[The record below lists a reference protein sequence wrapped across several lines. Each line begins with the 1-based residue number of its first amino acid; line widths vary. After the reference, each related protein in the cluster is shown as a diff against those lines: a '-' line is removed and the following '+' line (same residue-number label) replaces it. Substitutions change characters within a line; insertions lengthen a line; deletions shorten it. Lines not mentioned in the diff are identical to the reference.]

1 MVWHSSDDVVRV
13 DGLQKRY
20 GATQAVADVSF
31 SVRRGEIFG
40 ILGPN
45 GAGKTTTVECMTGLR
60 RADGGTIEVLGLNP
74 VTQERVLR
82 ERIGIQL
89 QQANIPDRLRVGE
102 ALRLYA
108 SFYDHPADTD
118 TLLRD
123 WGLEEKVSTAFANL
137 SGGQKQR
144 LFIALA
150 LINTPELVVLD
161 ELTTGLDPQ
170 ARRATWD
177 LVRSIREAGTTVIL
191 VTHLMDEAEHLC
203 DRVAVIDKG
212 AVVALDTPA
221 HLIDDVRKEM
231 SIRFTP
237 PDGFRA
243 DGLRSLP
250 GVSRAVTDG
259 AEIVVYGSGPL
270 MARVAT
276 ALADDDIIPPDLR
289 TERATLEDVFIG
301 LTGKEIRA

>member
-1 MVWHSSDDVVRV
+1 MVLHSSDDVVRV

-20 GATQAVADVSF
+20 GATRAVAGISF

-45 GAGKTTTVECMTGLR
+45 GAGKTTTVECVTGLR
-60 RADGGTIEVLGLNP
+60 RADAGTIEVLGLDP
-74 VTQERVLR
+74 VRHERTLR

-89 QQANIPDRLRVGE
+89 QQANIPDRLRVRE

-108 SFYDHPADTD
+108 SFYARPADPEM
-118 TLLRD
+118 LLRQ
-123 WGLEEKVSTAFANL
+123 WGLEEKAATAFANL

-177 LVRSIREAGTTVIL
+177 LVRSIRDAGTTVIL
-191 VTHLMDEAEHLC
+191 VTHFMDEAEHLC
-203 DRVAVIDKG
+203 DRVAVIDRG
-212 AVVALDTPA
+212 AVVALDRPVR
-221 HLIDDVRKEM
+221 LIDEVQREM

-237 PDGFRA
+237 PEGFCAGEIR
-243 DGLRSLP
+243 GLP
-250 GVSRAVTDG
+250 GVTDARRDG
-259 AEIVVYGSGPL
+259 AEVVVSGSGPL

-276 ALADDDIIPPDLR
+276 ALAERDIIPPDLR
-289 TERATLEDVFIG
+289 TERVTLEDVFIE